1 MNNNFTYSSCSFIN
15 ISINTHE
22 IHKCPCGEIGR
33 HKGLK
38 SFQLFYLQKRYHKA
52 AVNGPWD
59 TEPIFLAA
67 SEVLYKIL
75 DWFIPS

>member
-1 MNNNFTYSSCSFIN
+1 MIIILVLKFIN
-15 ISINTHE
+15 A
-22 IHKCPCGEIGR
+22 PGEIGQ

-59 TEPIFLAA
+59 VEHIFLAA
-67 SEVLYKIL
+67 SEVLNKTL
-75 DWFIPS
+75 D